1 MHLDELQVYQK
12 SVVLSTEVYARV
24 AMWAIFD
31 RDTLGKQ
38 MVRSADSVP
47 LNIAEGYGRFSG
59 ADNRKFTMY
68 ARGSL
73 FELRTQLLLAHQ
85 RRLLSDEEF
94 EKFSSGVQILLAQLI
109 AYSRSIP
116 TTRA

>member
-1 MHLDELQVYQK
+1 MQLDELQVYQK
-12 SVVLSTEVYARV
+12 SVALAAEVYARV
-24 AMWAIFD
+24 ATWSIFD

-47 LNIAEGYGRFSG
+47 LNIAEGYGRYSG

-73 FELRTQLLLAHQ
+73 FELRTQLVLAHQ
-85 RRLLSDEEF
+85 RRLITDAEF
-94 EKFSSGVQILLAQLI
+94 EKLSSGVQILLAQLI